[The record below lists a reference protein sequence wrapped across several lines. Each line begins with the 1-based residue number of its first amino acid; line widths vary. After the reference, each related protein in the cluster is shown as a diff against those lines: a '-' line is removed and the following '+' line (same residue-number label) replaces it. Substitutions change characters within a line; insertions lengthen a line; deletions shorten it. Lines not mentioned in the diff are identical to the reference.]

1 MCAGLRSDGSNG
13 YLTPVCRTCQ
23 ESFRLMPDL
32 KKANWENGF
41 YWEGRNGYPLQ
52 PGLFDWEC
60 QKYIVVLSGNLIIQ
74 KQLVTQYNLMGSNGK
89 PIRIYLVSSAGWV

>member
-1 MCAGLRSDGSNG
+1 
-13 YLTPVCRTCQ
+13 
-23 ESFRLMPDL
+23 MPDL

-60 QKYIVVLSGNLIIQ
+60 QNYIVVLSGNLITQ

-89 PIRIYLVSSAGWV
+89 PIRTYLVSSVVAIDIDNDTPANKTAISFAS